1 MARGQPEKVLVIRL
15 EILLAEEL
23 PDIVQS
29 QPEQSLNQED
39 FGAAPGLSGAT
50 SRSAAETRRNVTLT
64 LRRIFVKLK
73 NKQKNSRC
81 LIQLRGKV
89 IC

>member
-64 LRRIFVKLK
+64 ATDICKIEQTK
-73 NKQKNSRC
+73 DIDC